1 MSCQTYWLS
10 WGIWPPAR
18 VGTRRR
24 RAGAALPGFSGSK
37 NLDSCARSRIWQY
50 LSCRRRRAA
59 AARTAGSSSHCS
71 HTGGRTTMR
80 GGHSRWRSRPVGGGR
95 PKVWHGIVHWRSPRC
110 VRVPHGD
117 WQHTL
122 PGCSYTWVLEY
133 PVLVDLCGGRD
144 NFHVMTI
151 FMKILAIM
159 KNKKRDSR
167 VFQFCR
173 KILQSK
179 NFCNCANL

>member
-37 NLDSCARSRIWQY
+37 NLDSCARSWIWQY
-50 LSCRRRRAA
+50 LSQLTPQPA

-71 HTGGRTTMR
+71 RTGGRMTMR

-122 PGCSYTWVLEY
+122 PGCSHQFQKVRYCFNKDLVASAKWPTGCRY
-133 PVLVDLCGGRD
+133 PADR
-144 NFHVMTI
+144 
-151 FMKILAIM
+151 AE
-159 KNKKRDSR
+159 
-167 VFQFCR
+167 
-173 KILQSK
+173 
-179 NFCNCANL
+179 

>member
-10 WGIWPPAR
+10 WGIWPRAR

-37 NLDSCARSRIWQY
+37 NLNSCARSRVWQC
-50 LSCRRRRAA
+50 LSQLTPQPA
-59 AARTAGSSSHCS
+59 AARTAGGSSHCS
-71 HTGGRTTMR
+71 RTGGRMTMR

-122 PGCSYTWVLEY
+122 PATATTVYFSLPAVPAAVSIAYSSTSTH
-133 PVLVDLCGGRD
+133 
-144 NFHVMTI
+144 HV
-151 FMKILAIM
+151 
-159 KNKKRDSR
+159 RR
-167 VFQFCR
+167 R
-173 KILQSK
+173 
-179 NFCNCANL
+179 